1 MKTRHIA
8 KDRRPELLK
17 GVPTSTPTLLDVDLD
32 RTDPTWP
39 HVDLDP
45 RRPDMY
51 YYLQQLSTTLFS
63 SFTNHIQSG
72 PAVSSD
78 NLKSRISSS

>member
-1 MKTRHIA
+1 MPTLRIGPSIKARRH
-8 KDRRPELLK
+8 ELLK

-51 YYLQQLSTTLFS
+51 YYLQQLQLLFIPS
-63 SFTNHIQSG
+63 KPG
-72 PAVSSD
+72 VA
-78 NLKSRISSS
+78 

>member
-1 MKTRHIA
+1 MHVGHHPPPGPVPKARRH
-8 KDRRPELLK
+8 ELLK

-39 HVDLDP
+39 QVDLDP

-51 YYLQQLSTTLFS
+51 YYVQQLSTTLFS
-63 SFTNHIQSG
+63 SFTN
-72 PAVSSD
+72 
-78 NLKSRISSS
+78 